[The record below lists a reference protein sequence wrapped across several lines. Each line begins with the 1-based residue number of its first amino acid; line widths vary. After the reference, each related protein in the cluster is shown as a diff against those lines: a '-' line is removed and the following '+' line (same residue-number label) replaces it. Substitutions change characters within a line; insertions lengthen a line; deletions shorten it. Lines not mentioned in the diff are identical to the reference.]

1 MKKTKR
7 RYILRARAGHVAETR
22 ARIILAM
29 IGLHQEVGPRNT
41 TVSAIAARAGVE
53 RLTVYRH
60 FKDEAAMFAAC
71 SHRYLELNPP
81 PDPAEWTAET
91 EPASRTRRGLAE
103 LYAFFRRTSPML
115 EKVYR
120 DVGEYAS
127 LKKIMDQ
134 FDANLRH
141 AADALAA
148 AWPGD
153 DAVARRQ
160 VILRHA
166 ARFATWQSLQAEGL
180 NDNQKIELILVWLS
194 AWSDAHSEKRDSP
207 VRTPSPAGTSRA
219 DPSGSLSNFR

>member
-1 MKKTKR
+1 MKKAKR

-29 IGLHQEVGPRNT
+29 MELHQEVGPRNT

-60 FKDEAAMFAAC
+60 FTDEAAMFAAC

-81 PDPAEWTAET
+81 PDPAAWTT
-91 EPASRTRRGLAE
+91 EPDPASRTRRGLAE
-103 LYAFFRRTSPML
+103 LYAFFGRTSPML

-127 LKKIMDQ
+127 LRKIMDQ
-134 FDANLRH
+134 FDAHLRNV
-141 AADALAA
+141 ADALAV
-148 AWPGD
+148 AWPRD
-153 DAVARRQ
+153 DAAARRQ

-166 ARFATWQSLQAEGL
+166 ARFATWQSLQAEGVG
-180 NDNQKIELILVWLS
+180 DKQKIELILDWLS
-194 AWSDAHSEKRDSP
+194 VWSGGPSERRNTP
-207 VRTPSPAGTSRA
+207 VRAVR
-219 DPSGSLSNFR
+219 N